1 MAVWSPSVGI
11 GSCCLNNGI
20 TETWRLFPS
29 ACFSTCDN
37 NTKRGSET
45 LRVARKHIARD
56 LVTGALQSYHRL
68 SKIRASKTSTELKAE
83 VSTKSAQVDDLKK
96 VTTTSYSFRTKS
108 GALVKVKVEKKRE
121 KYSIMVY
128 VSSLELSGG
137 DDNKSSSSLV
147 MVWGVYR
154 SDSSCFLPLDFENS
168 DQNSQTHTTETP
180 FVKSSLS
187 DELMLGLEFDGKE
200 SPFYLS
206 FRLKDPNGLEMLTH
220 RDTDFCVPVG
230 FTAGRPLPLGLSSG
244 PDDDSWNFAF
254 FSRNSKSV
262 VLCLYDDTTT
272 DRPALELDL
281 DPYVNRTGDVWH
293 ASVEKTWEFVRYG
306 YRCKESTHSEEEEDD
321 IVLDPY
327 ATVIEKS
334 ISQKKFLGRLFKNPS
349 FDWGRDASPNI
360 PLEKLIVYRLNVKG
374 FTQHKSSK
382 LPANTAG
389 TFTGVAEKVNHL
401 KTLGTN
407 AVLLEPVFS
416 FSEQKGPYFPFHFFS
431 PMDMYDHESAVN
443 SMKEMVKRLHS
454 EGIEVLLEVVFTHTA
469 DFGALRGIDDSSYY
483 YKGRANDLD
492 SKSYLNCNFPVVQQ
506 LVLESLRYW
515 VTEFHVDGFCFI
527 NASSLLRGVH
537 GEHLSRPP
545 LVEAISFD
553 PLLAGRKLI
562 ADCWDPH
569 DVVMPKEVRFP
580 HWKRW
585 GELNTRYCRDVR
597 NFVRGRGLL
606 SDLATRICGSGDV
619 FTDGR
624 GPAFSFNYVSRNS
637 GLSLVDLVSFSGG
650 PELASE
656 LSWNCGEEGATNKSA
671 VLQTRLKQIR
681 NLLFIQY
688 VSLGVPVLNMGDE
701 CGVSTKGSPLLTS
714 RKPFDWNMLASA
726 FGVQITQFISF
737 MTSVRARRSDVFQ
750 RRNFLKPENIVW
762 YANDQTTPKWEDPG
776 SKFLAL
782 EIKAE
787 TEEETTASLVEPTEP
802 KNNDL
807 FIGFNASDQP
817 ENVILPS
824 LPDGRK
830 WSRLVDTALPFPGFF
845 SVEGET
851 IVAEEEE
858 EEMNQPV
865 LYEMKPYSCTLFET
879 INATTA

>member
-11 GSCCLNNGI
+11 GSCCLLNNGI
-20 TETWRLFPS
+20 TEAWRFPS
-29 ACFSTCDN
+29 TCFSTCN
-37 NTKRGSET
+37 NKTKRGSKT
-45 LRVARKHIARD
+45 LI
-56 LVTGALQSYHRL
+56 VTSALQSYYRV
-68 SKIRASKTSTELKAE
+68 SKILASKTSTELKE
-83 VSTKSAQVDDLKK
+83 EISTRSAQVDDLKK
-96 VTTTSYSFRTKS
+96 VTTSYSFRTKS

-121 KYSIMVY
+121 KYSIMVF
-128 VSSLELSGG
+128 VSWLDLSGN
-137 DDNKSSSSLV
+137 DDENKRSLV

-154 SDSSCFLPLDFENS
+154 SDSSCFLPLDFES
-168 DQNSQTHTTETP
+168 SSQDSQTHTTETP
-180 FVKSSLS
+180 FVKGSLS
-187 DELMLGLEFDGKE
+187 ESKLGLEFDGKE

-206 FRLKDPNGLEMLTH
+206 FRLKDPNGGLEMLTH
-220 RDTDFCVPVG
+220 RDTNFCVPVG
-230 FTAGRPLPLGLSSG
+230 FTPGRPLPLGLSSG
-244 PDDDSWNFAF
+244 PDDDNSWNFAF
-254 FSRNSKSV
+254 FSRNAKSV

-272 DRPALELDL
+272 DKPALELDL

-306 YRCKESTHSEEEEDD
+306 YCCHSEEEVEAED

-327 ATVIEKS
+327 ARVIDKS
-334 ISQKKFLGRLFKNPS
+334 ISQKFLGSLSKSPS

-360 PLEKLIVYRLNVKG
+360 PLEKLNVYRLNVKG

-382 LPANTAG
+382 LPTNIAG
-389 TFTGVAEKVNHL
+389 TFTGVAERVNHL
-401 KTLGTN
+401 KTLGAN
-407 AVLLEPVFS
+407 AVLLEPIFS
-416 FSEQKGPYFPFHFFS
+416 FSEQQGPYFPFHFFS
-431 PMDMYDHESAVN
+431 PMDMYGPSN

-469 DFGALRGIDDSSYY
+469 DSGALHGIDDSCYY
-483 YKGRANDLD
+483 LD
-492 SKSYLNCNFPVVQQ
+492 SKSYLNCNFPVVQE

-515 VTEFHVDGFCFI
+515 VTEYHVDGFCFI

-569 DVVMPKEVRFP
+569 DVKMIPKEVRFP

-585 GELNTRYCRDVR
+585 GEVNTRYCRNVR

-637 GLSLVDLVSFSGG
+637 GLSLVDLVSFSG
-650 PELASE
+650 PEVASE

-681 NLLFIQY
+681 NFLFIQY
-688 VSLGVPVLNMGDE
+688 VSLGIPMLNMGDE
-701 CGVSTKGSPLLTS
+701 CGVSTRGLTS

-824 LPDGRK
+824 LPSGRK
-830 WSRLVDTALPFPGFF
+830 WRRLVDTALPFPGFF

-851 IVAEEEE
+851 VVAEEE
-858 EEMNQPV
+858 EEMNQQV
-865 LYEMKPYSCTLFET
+865 MYEMKPYSCTLFET
-879 INATTA
+879 INATA

>member
-1 MAVWSPSVGI
+1 
-11 GSCCLNNGI
+11 
-20 TETWRLFPS
+20 
-29 ACFSTCDN
+29 
-37 NTKRGSET
+37 
-45 LRVARKHIARD
+45 
-56 LVTGALQSYHRL
+56 
-68 SKIRASKTSTELKAE
+68 
-83 VSTKSAQVDDLKK
+83 
-96 VTTTSYSFRTKS
+96 
-108 GALVKVKVEKKRE
+108 
-121 KYSIMVY
+121 
-128 VSSLELSGG
+128 
-137 DDNKSSSSLV
+137 
-147 MVWGVYR
+147 
-154 SDSSCFLPLDFENS
+154 
-168 DQNSQTHTTETP
+168 
-180 FVKSSLS
+180 
-187 DELMLGLEFDGKE
+187 
-200 SPFYLS
+200 
-206 FRLKDPNGLEMLTH
+206 
-220 RDTDFCVPVG
+220 
-230 FTAGRPLPLGLSSG
+230 
-244 PDDDSWNFAF
+244 
-254 FSRNSKSV
+254 
-262 VLCLYDDTTT
+262 
-272 DRPALELDL
+272 
-281 DPYVNRTGDVWH
+281 
-293 ASVEKTWEFVRYG
+293 
-306 YRCKESTHSEEEEDD
+306 
-321 IVLDPY
+321 
-327 ATVIEKS
+327 
-334 ISQKKFLGRLFKNPS
+334 
-349 FDWGRDASPNI
+349 
-360 PLEKLIVYRLNVKG
+360 
-374 FTQHKSSK
+374 
-382 LPANTAG
+382 
-389 TFTGVAEKVNHL
+389 
-401 KTLGTN
+401 
-407 AVLLEPVFS
+407 
-416 FSEQKGPYFPFHFFS
+416 
-431 PMDMYDHESAVN
+431 MDMYGPSN

-454 EGIEVLLEVVFTHTA
+454 EGVEVLLEVVFTHTA
-469 DFGALRGIDDSSYY
+469 DSGALHGIDDRCYY
-483 YKGRANDLD
+483 LD
-492 SKSYLNCNFPVVQQ
+492 SKSYLNCNFPVVQE

-515 VTEFHVDGFCFI
+515 VTEYHVDGFCFI

-569 DVVMPKEVRFP
+569 DVKMIPKEVRFP

-585 GELNTRYCRDVR
+585 GEVNTRYCRNVR

-637 GLSLVDLVSFSGG
+637 GLSLVDLVSFSG
-650 PELASE
+650 PEVASE

-681 NLLFIQY
+681 NFLFIQY

-701 CGVSTKGSPLLTS
+701 CGVSTRGLTS

-807 FIGFNASDQP
+807 FIGYNASDQP

-824 LPDGRK
+824 LPSGRK
-830 WSRLVDTALPFPGFF
+830 WRRLVDTALPFPGFF

-851 IVAEEEE
+851 VVAEEEE
-858 EEMNQPV
+858 EMSQPV
-865 LYEMKPYSCTLFET
+865 MYEMKPYSCTLFET
-879 INATTA
+879 INATA

>member
-11 GSCCLNNGI
+11 GGSCCLLNNGI
-20 TETWRLFPS
+20 TEAWRFPS
-29 ACFSTCDN
+29 TCFSTCN
-37 NTKRGSET
+37 NKTKRGSKT
-45 LRVARKHIARD
+45 LRV
-56 LVTGALQSYHRL
+56 TSALQSYHRL
-68 SKIRASKTSTELKAE
+68 SKILASKTSTELKE
-83 VSTKSAQVDDLKK
+83 EISTRSAQVDDLKK
-96 VTTTSYSFRTKS
+96 VTTSYSFRTKS
-108 GALVKVKVEKKRE
+108 GALVKVKVEKKRD

-128 VSSLELSGG
+128 VSSLELIGG
-137 DDNKSSSSLV
+137 DDDKSSSLV

-154 SDSSCFLPLDFENS
+154 SDSSCFLPLDFES
-168 DQNSQTHTTETP
+168 SSQDSQTHSTETP
-180 FVKSSLS
+180 FVKGSLS
-187 DELMLGLEFDGKE
+187 ESKLGLEFDGKE

-206 FRLKDPNGLEMLTH
+206 FRLKDPNGGLEMLTH
-220 RDTDFCVPVG
+220 RDTNFCVPVG
-230 FTAGRPLPLGLSSG
+230 FTAGHPLPLGLSSG
-244 PDDDSWNFAF
+244 PDDDNSWNFAF
-254 FSRNSKSV
+254 FSRNAKSV

-272 DRPALELDL
+272 DKPALELDL

-306 YRCKESTHSEEEEDD
+306 YCCHSEEEVEAED

-327 ATVIEKS
+327 ARVIDKS
-334 ISQKKFLGRLFKNPS
+334 ISQKFLGSLSKSPS

-360 PLEKLIVYRLNVKG
+360 PLEKLNVYRLNVKG

-382 LPANTAG
+382 LPTNIAG
-389 TFTGVAEKVNHL
+389 TFTGVAERVNHL
-401 KTLGTN
+401 KTLGAN
-407 AVLLEPVFS
+407 AVLLEPIFS
-416 FSEQKGPYFPFHFFS
+416 FSEQQGHYFPFHFFS
-431 PMDMYDHESAVN
+431 PMDMYGPSN

-469 DFGALRGIDDSSYY
+469 DSGALHGIDDSCYY
-483 YKGRANDLD
+483 LD
-492 SKSYLNCNFPVVQQ
+492 SKSYLNCNFPVVQE

-569 DVVMPKEVRFP
+569 DMKMPKEVRFP

-585 GELNTRYCRDVR
+585 GEVNTRYCRNVR

-637 GLSLVDLVSFSGG
+637 GLSLVDLVSFSG
-650 PELASE
+650 PEVASE

-681 NLLFIQY
+681 NFLFIQY
-688 VSLGVPVLNMGDE
+688 VSLGIPVLNMGDE
-701 CGVSTKGSPLLTS
+701 CGVSTKGLGS
-714 RKPFDWNMLASA
+714 RKAFDWNMLASA

-776 SKFLAL
+776 SKLLAL

-824 LPDGRK
+824 LPSGRK
-830 WSRLVDTALPFPGFF
+830 WRRLVDTALPFPGFF

-851 IVAEEEE
+851 VVAEEE
-858 EEMNQPV
+858 EEMNQQV
-865 LYEMKPYSCTLFET
+865 MYEMKPYSCTLFET
-879 INATTA
+879 INATA

>member
-1 MAVWSPSVGI
+1 MAVWSLSVGI
-11 GSCCLNNGI
+11 GSCCLFNNGI
-20 TETWRLFPS
+20 TEAWRFPS
-29 ACFSTCDN
+29 ACFPTCKN
-37 NTKRGSET
+37 NKTKHGSET
-45 LRVARKHIARD
+45 LRVTRKHISRD
-56 LVTGALQSYHRL
+56 LVRSALQSYHRL
-68 SKIRASKTSTELKAE
+68 SNIRASKTSTELKE
-83 VSTKSAQVDDLKK
+83 QVSTRSAQVDDLKK
-96 VTTTSYSFRTKS
+96 VTTSYLFRTKA
-108 GALVKVKVEKKRE
+108 GALVKVKVEKKIE

-128 VSSLELSGG
+128 VSSLELSG
-137 DDNKSSSSLV
+137 DDKSSLV

-154 SDSSCFLPLDFENS
+154 SDSSCFLPLDFES
-168 DQNSQTHTTETP
+168 SSQDSQTHTTETE

-206 FRLKDPNGLEMLTH
+206 FLLKDPKGLEMLTH
-220 RDTDFCVPVG
+220 RDTNFSVPVG
-230 FTAGRPLPLGLSSG
+230 FTAGHPLPLGLSSG
-244 PDDDSWNFAF
+244 LHDESWNFAF

-262 VLCLYDDTTT
+262 VLCLYDDTTA
-272 DRPALELDL
+272 DKPALELDL

-306 YRCKESTHSEEEEDD
+306 YRCKETTHSEEEEEEAEN

-327 ATVIEKS
+327 ATVIGKS
-334 ISQKKFLGRLFKNPS
+334 ISQKFLGSLSKNPS
-349 FDWGRDASPNI
+349 FDWGRDVSPNI
-360 PLEKLIVYRLNVKG
+360 PLEKLIVYRLSVKG

-382 LPANTAG
+382 LPTNIAAG

-407 AVLLEPVFS
+407 AVLLEPIFS
-416 FSEQKGPYFPFHFFS
+416 FSEQKGAYFPFHFFS
-431 PMDMYDHESAVN
+431 PMDMYGHESAVN

-469 DFGALRGIDDSSYY
+469 ESGSLRGIDDSSYY
-483 YKGRANDLD
+483 YKGRAND
-492 SKSYLNCNFPVVQQ
+492 YLNCNFPVVQQ

-569 DVVMPKEVRFP
+569 DMVMPKEVLRFP

-585 GELNTRYCRDVR
+585 GEVNTRYCRNVR

-637 GLSLVDLVSFSGG
+637 GLSLVDLVSFSG

-681 NLLFIQY
+681 NFLFIQY
-688 VSLGVPVLNMGDE
+688 ISLGVPVLNMGDE
-701 CGVSTKGSPLLTS
+701 CGVSTKGSPLLES

-726 FGVQITQFISF
+726 FGIQITQFISF
-737 MTSVRARRSDVFQ
+737 MALVRARRSDVFQ

-762 YANDQTTPKWEDPG
+762 YANDQTTPKWEDPS

-787 TEEETTASLVEPTEP
+787 TDEETTASLVEPTEP
-802 KNNDL
+802 KNNNDL

-824 LPDGRK
+824 LPDGNK
-830 WSRLVDTALPFPGFF
+830 WKRLVDTALPFPGFF

-851 IVAEEEE
+851 VVAVE

-865 LYEMKPYSCTLFET
+865 MYEMKPYSCTLFET
-879 INATTA
+879 INATA

>member
-1 MAVWSPSVGI
+1 MAVWSLSAGI
-11 GSCCLNNGI
+11 GSCCLLNNGI
-20 TETWRLFPS
+20 TEAWRFPFT
-29 ACFSTCDN
+29 CFSTCKN
-37 NTKRGSET
+37 KTQRGSET
-45 LRVARKHIARD
+45 LRVTRKHISGD
-56 LVTGALQSYHRL
+56 LVLQSYRL
-68 SKIRASKTSTELKAE
+68 SKICVSKTFTELKEE
-83 VSTKSAQVDDLKK
+83 VSTKSTQVDDLKK
-96 VTTTSYSFRTKS
+96 VTSYSFRTKS

-137 DDNKSSSSLV
+137 DDKSRLV

-154 SDSSCFLPLDFENS
+154 SDSSCFLPLDFERS
-168 DQNSQTHTTETP
+168 SQDSQTHTTETP

-187 DELMLGLEFDGKE
+187 ESMLGLEFDGKE

-206 FRLKDPNGLEMLTH
+206 FRLKDPNGLERLTH
-220 RDTDFCVPVG
+220 RDTNFCVPVG
-230 FTAGRPLPLGLSSG
+230 FTPGHPLPLGLSSG
-244 PDDDSWNFAF
+244 GDDTSWNFAF

-272 DRPALELDL
+272 DKPALELDL

-306 YRCKESTHSEEEEDD
+306 YRCKESTHSEEEEVEAENV
-321 IVLDPY
+321 VLDPY
-327 ATVIEKS
+327 VTVIEKS
-334 ISQKKFLGRLFKNPS
+334 VSQKFLGSLFKNPS
-349 FDWGRDASPNI
+349 FDWGRDVTPNI
-360 PLEKLIVYRLNVKG
+360 PLEKLIVYRLNIKG

-382 LPANTAG
+382 LPSNIAG

-401 KTLGTN
+401 KSLGTN
-407 AVLLEPVFS
+407 AVLLEPIFS
-416 FSEQKGPYFPFHFFS
+416 FSEQQGPYFPFHFFS
-431 PMDMYDHESAVN
+431 PMDMYGHDSAVN

-469 DFGALRGIDDSSYY
+469 ESGALRGIDDSSYY
-483 YKGRANDLD
+483 YKGRDYDLD

-506 LVLESLRYW
+506 LILESLRYW

-569 DVVMPKEVRFP
+569 DMKMMPKEVRFP
-580 HWKRW
+580 HWTRW
-585 GELNTRYCRDVR
+585 GELNTRYCRNVR

-624 GPAFSFNYVSRNS
+624 GPAFSFNYISRNS
-637 GLSLVDLVSFSGG
+637 GLSLVDLVSFSG

-681 NLLFIQY
+681 NFLFIQY
-688 VSLGVPVLNMGDE
+688 ISLGIPVLNMGDE

-737 MTSVRARRSDVFQ
+737 MTSVRTRRSDVFQ

-762 YANDQTTPKWEDPG
+762 YANDQTTPKWENPG

-824 LPDGRK
+824 LPSGSK
-830 WSRLVDTALPFPGFF
+830 WRRLVDTALPFPGFF

-851 IVAEEEE
+851 VVAE

-865 LYEMKPYSCTLFET
+865 MYEMKPYSCTLFET
-879 INATTA
+879 TINATA

>member
-11 GSCCLNNGI
+11 GSCCLLNNGI
-20 TETWRLFPS
+20 TEAWRFPS
-29 ACFSTCDN
+29 TCFSTCN
-37 NTKRGSET
+37 NKTKRGSKT
-45 LRVARKHIARD
+45 LI
-56 LVTGALQSYHRL
+56 VTSALQSYYRV
-68 SKIRASKTSTELKAE
+68 SKILASKTSTELKE
-83 VSTKSAQVDDLKK
+83 EISTRSAQVDDLKK
-96 VTTTSYSFRTKS
+96 VTTSYSFRTKS

-121 KYSIMVY
+121 KYSIMVF
-128 VSSLELSGG
+128 VSWLDLSGN
-137 DDNKSSSSLV
+137 DDENKRSLV

-154 SDSSCFLPLDFENS
+154 SDSSCFLPLDFES
-168 DQNSQTHTTETP
+168 SSQDSQTHTTETP
-180 FVKSSLS
+180 FVKGSLS
-187 DELMLGLEFDGKE
+187 ESKLGLEFDGKE

-206 FRLKDPNGLEMLTH
+206 FRLKDPNGGLEMLTH
-220 RDTDFCVPVG
+220 RDTNFCVPVG
-230 FTAGRPLPLGLSSG
+230 FTPGRPLPLGLSSG
-244 PDDDSWNFAF
+244 PDDDNSWNFAF
-254 FSRNSKSV
+254 FSRNAKSV

-272 DRPALELDL
+272 DKPALELDL

-306 YRCKESTHSEEEEDD
+306 YCCHSEEEVEAED

-327 ATVIEKS
+327 ARVIDKS
-334 ISQKKFLGRLFKNPS
+334 ISQKFLGSLSKSPS

-360 PLEKLIVYRLNVKG
+360 PLEKLNVYRLNVKG

-382 LPANTAG
+382 LPTNIAG
-389 TFTGVAEKVNHL
+389 TFTGVAERVNHL
-401 KTLGTN
+401 KTLGAN
-407 AVLLEPVFS
+407 AVLLEPIFS
-416 FSEQKGPYFPFHFFS
+416 FSEQQGPYFPFHFFS
-431 PMDMYDHESAVN
+431 PMDMYGPSN

-469 DFGALRGIDDSSYY
+469 DSGALHGIDDSCYY
-483 YKGRANDLD
+483 LD
-492 SKSYLNCNFPVVQQ
+492 SKSYLNCNFPVVQE

-569 DVVMPKEVRFP
+569 DMKMPKEVRFP

-585 GELNTRYCRDVR
+585 GEVNTRYCRNVR
-597 NFVRGRGLL
+597 NFLRGRGLL

-624 GPAFSFNYVSRNS
+624 GPAFSFNYISRNS
-637 GLSLVDLVSFSGG
+637 GFSLVDLVSFSG
-650 PELASE
+650 PEVASE

-681 NLLFIQY
+681 NFLFIQY
-688 VSLGVPVLNMGDE
+688 VSLGIPVLNMGDE
-701 CGVSTKGSPLLTS
+701 CGVSTKGLGL
-714 RKPFDWNMLASA
+714 RKAFDWNMLASA

-750 RRNFLKPENIVW
+750 RRDFLKPENIVW

-824 LPDGRK
+824 LPSGRK
-830 WSRLVDTALPFPGFF
+830 WRRLVDTALPFPGFF

-851 IVAEEEE
+851 VVAEEEEEE

-865 LYEMKPYSCTLFET
+865 MYEMKPYSCTLFET
-879 INATTA
+879 INATA